1 MSDYAGDLA
10 PSQAWK
16 LLASDPD
23 ATLVDVRTSA
33 EWQWVGA
40 ADLSELGKRAV
51 GIEWM
56 TSAGQPNA
64 RFVEQLAEAGLAPEA
79 PVLFLCRSGGRSAAA
94 AAVATAAG
102 YTSAYNVAEGF
113 EGGPDAQ
120 GHRGTVNGWKVAG
133 LAWRQS

>member
-1 MSDYAGDLA
+1 MSDYAGDLS
-10 PSQAWK
+10 PRQAWD

-23 ATLVDVRTSA
+23 AVLVDVRTSA
-33 EWQWVGA
+33 EWQWVGG
-40 ADLSELGKRAV
+40 ADLSELGKRTL

-56 TSAGQPNA
+56 TSAGQPNE
-64 RFVEQLAEAGLAPEA
+64 RFVEHLGEAGVAAET

-94 AAVATAAG
+94 ASLATAAG
-102 YTSAYNVAEGF
+102 YRTAGF
-113 EGGPDAQ
+113 VGDPDAA

>member
-1 MSDYAGDLA
+1 MSDYAGDLS
-10 PSQAWK
+10 PSQAWD

-23 ATLVDVRTSA
+23 AVLVDVRTSA
-33 EWQWVGA
+33 EWQWVGG
-40 ADLSELGKRAV
+40 ADLSELGKRTL

-56 TSAGQPNA
+56 TSAGQPNE
-64 RFVEQLAEAGLAPEA
+64 RFVDHLSEAGVEPEA

-94 AAVATAAG
+94 ASLASAAG
-102 YTSAYNVAEGF
+102 YRAAYNVAEGF
-113 EGGPDAQ
+113 EGDPDAE